1 MSAYNRSG
9 RGGRGGKKLGQ
20 NYRSAF
26 TSGKSGGIKSMNRSL
41 LEDSTSERKA
51 NVQKAKETMELT
63 DRLDTS
69 FGFDRHEEGERIGWL
84 FNVVASSKIDD
95 ELKVENSSVDLYF
108 LENDGATFKA
118 TFVYKP
124 YFYLGINKV

>member
-1 MSAYNRSG
+1 MSAYNRGG
-9 RGGRGGKKLGQ
+9 RGGRGSKKLGQ

-26 TSGKSGGIKSMNRSL
+26 TNSKSGGIKSMNRSL

-51 NVQKAKETMELT
+51 NVQKAKETMDLT

-84 FNVVASSKIDD
+84 FNVVSSSKIDD

-108 LENDGATFKA
+108 LENDGSTFKA